1 MKFPFLSKTTEIKTT
16 ATSATSP
23 WLWPSCA
30 TSPRTQSFRTTTDNG
45 GNIYKTMHSAYN
57 LDDKNNKE
65 FLGPFGNHHREI
77 SNPAKPENII
87 ESAVIRGLL
96 SERLFFE
103 PGETSSVLEI
113 AKTGEGRDLCKER
126 VAIMEVESRDP
137 LVDFRASMEEMV
149 EARLNGIEDWEFL
162 EELLACFLRVNDKSS
177 HGYIL
182 GAFVDLLIRH
192 LANSEASKDSSNSAI
207 DENCS
212 SSYSSTTTTT
222 QCSFTSPMSSSS
234 SSSTYSSIA
243 ACLPSHGNEDE
254 ITIQK
259 HKDSSSL

>member
-182 GAFVDLLIRH
+182 GACVDLLIRH
-192 LANSEASKDSSNSAI
+192 LANSEASKDLL
-207 DENCS
+207 
-212 SSYSSTTTTT
+212 TLPLMKT
-222 QCSFTSPMSSSS
+222 CSFTSPMSSSS

>member
-1 MKFPFLSKTTEIKTT
+1 MKFPFLSKTIEIKTT

-30 TSPRTQSFRTTTDNG
+30 TSPRTLSFR
-45 GNIYKTMHSAYN
+45 TMHSAYN
-57 LDDKNNKE
+57 LDDKNNEE
-65 FLGPFGNHHREI
+65 FLGSFGNHHREI

-113 AKTGEGRDLCKER
+113 AKTSECRDLCKER

-137 LVDFRASMEEMV
+137 LVDFRVSMEEMV

-192 LANSEASKDSSNSAI
+192 LANSEASKDSSNPAI
-207 DENCS
+207 DQNCCS
-212 SSYSSTTTTT
+212 SNSCSSSTTTIT
-222 QCSFTSPMSSSS
+222 QCSFTSPPSFSP

-243 ACLPSHGNEDE
+243 ACLPSHGNEDG